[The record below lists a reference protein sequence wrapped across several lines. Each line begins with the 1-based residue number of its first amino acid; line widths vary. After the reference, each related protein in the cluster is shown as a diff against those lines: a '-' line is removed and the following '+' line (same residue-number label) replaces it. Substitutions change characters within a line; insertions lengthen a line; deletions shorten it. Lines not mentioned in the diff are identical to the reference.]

1 MINVM
6 QDSAEIK
13 IVDDQFGSSTYACDL
28 SNTILFLIKNKK
40 WHSGIYNYTNRGNIY
55 WYLDKKELLKKDYL
69 EKVRINLILKF
80 FKLLLYF

>member
-28 SNTILFLIKNKK
+28 ANTILFLIKNKK
-40 WHSGIYNYTNRGNIY
+40 WHSVIYTYTNSVNIY
-55 WYLDKKELLKKDYL
+55 WYLDNK
-69 EKVRINLILKF
+69 
-80 FKLLLYF
+80 